1 MEFTFL
7 KLLAVFIKLFSTF
20 ATEDD
25 VNSGACEQPL
35 DIFRERMYLKAN
47 QRTMNVFYIIVYKKE
62 GTTYTIV
69 AFVLSGQLVLQD
81 MALHVPTF
89 VKLC

>member
-1 MEFTFL
+1 
-7 KLLAVFIKLFSTF
+7 
-20 ATEDD
+20 
-25 VNSGACEQPL
+25 
-35 DIFRERMYLKAN
+35 MYLKAN

-69 AFVLSGQLVLQD
+69 AFVLPEQLVLQG

>member
-1 MEFTFL
+1 MRT
-7 KLLAVFIKLFSTF
+7 T
-20 ATEDD
+20 T
-25 VNSGACEQPL
+25 

-69 AFVLSGQLVLQD
+69 AFVLPEQLVLQG

>member
-1 MEFTFL
+1 MRT
-7 KLLAVFIKLFSTF
+7 T
-20 ATEDD
+20 T
-25 VNSGACEQPL
+25 

-69 AFVLSGQLVLQD
+69 AFVLSEQLVLQD

-89 VKLC
+89 GKLC

>member
-1 MEFTFL
+1 
-7 KLLAVFIKLFSTF
+7 
-20 ATEDD
+20 
-25 VNSGACEQPL
+25 
-35 DIFRERMYLKAN
+35 
-47 QRTMNVFYIIVYKKE
+47 MNVFYIIVYKKE